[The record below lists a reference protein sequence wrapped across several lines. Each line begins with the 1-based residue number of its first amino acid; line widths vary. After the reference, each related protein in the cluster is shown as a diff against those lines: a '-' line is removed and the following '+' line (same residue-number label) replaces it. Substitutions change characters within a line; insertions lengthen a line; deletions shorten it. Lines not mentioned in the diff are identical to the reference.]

1 MHNSYILN
9 PWIPWKWWIFNYH
22 SMHSTLE
29 APFMNHQHT
38 HTSGLAWSPY
48 LTSMFFCILLSSSS
62 RRKVRRKPVS
72 RLVGITLEGGLSED
86 VKVNENSRQPGVLRL
101 LMKIP
106 QKLEI
111 WNLTNSYRSRTEAL
125 SGGPLRSIRSLLWPA
140 GCLWE
145 DVGCLWEDVNVNENL
160 CRSSVPRHLNQNF
173 WSPFQNM
180 RLIKFQI

>member
-22 SMHSTLE
+22 SMRSTLE
-29 APFMNHQHT
+29 APFIFVTSESSAHT
-38 HTSGLAWSPY
+38 PVALAWSPY
-48 LTSMFFCILLSSSS
+48 LTSMFFAFCPPSS

-145 DVGCLWEDVNVNENL
+145 DVNVNENS
-160 CRSSVPRHLNQNF
+160 CWSNVPRHLN
-173 WSPFQNM
+173 
-180 RLIKFQI
+180 

>member
-1 MHNSYILN
+1 MR
-9 PWIPWKWWIFNYH
+9 
-22 SMHSTLE
+22 STLE

-38 HTSGLAWSPY
+38 HTSGTCMISISDFY
-48 LTSMFFCILLSSSS
+48 VFCILLSSSS
-62 RRKVRRKPVS
+62 RRKVHRKPVS

-140 GCLWE
+140 GCL
-145 DVGCLWEDVNVNENL
+145 
-160 CRSSVPRHLNQNF
+160 
-173 WSPFQNM
+173 
-180 RLIKFQI
+180 